1 MTSPSNRLL
10 RVSEVAALLG
20 VSTSAIY
27 KWTKAG
33 DFPQP
38 LVLGDESNKRT
49 ASRWVLMEIED
60 WVNSRPREKT
70 YDKE

>member
-10 RVSEVAALLG
+10 RVSEVAELLG

-33 DFPQP
+33 ISLNP
-38 LVLGDESNKRT
+38 
-49 ASRWVLMEIED
+49 
-60 WVNSRPREKT
+60 
-70 YDKE
+70 

>member
-10 RVSEVAALLG
+10 RVSEVAELLG

-49 ASRWVLMEIED
+49 ASRWVLTG
-60 WVNSRPREKT
+60 S
-70 YDKE
+70 